1 MSDGFIDLSFGEN
14 DNDLS
19 TKGRSFKAK
28 EGESYRVS
36 FAWWP
41 TGEDGTPDFTAK
53 SPQFIG
59 VKRGFI
65 DKVGKVVDKPEL
77 RPFYK
82 QDPQIR
88 AATIIV
94 IWPTDDEGEID
105 AARLKKGKY
114 QILTW
119 DLPGSKYEEI
129 KKIGL
134 RHPYSERD
142 LQVDCSDANFQKMT
156 FMPLPESMFAK
167 LATSGKPIGEE
178 LLSRVAKHAEGIKD
192 DLAKDLSLA
201 EVKQRLNGDQEAAA
215 GPSAATEANTA
226 AVDSALDD
234 LLDD

>member
-1 MSDGFIDLSFGEN
+1 MSEGFIDLSFGEN
-14 DNDLS
+14 DNALS
-19 TKGRSFKAK
+19 TKSRTFKAK

-41 TGEDGTPDFTAK
+41 SEENGAPDFSAK
-53 SPQFIG
+53 SPQFLG

-77 RPFYK
+77 RAFYK
-82 QDPQIR
+82 QDAQIR

-105 AARLKKGKY
+105 IARVKKGKY

-142 LQVDCSDANFQKMT
+142 LQVDCSDAAFQKMT

-178 LLSRVAKHAEGIKD
+178 LLERVAQHAEGIRD

-201 EVKQRLNGDQEAAA
+201 EVKKRLSGDLETAA
-215 GPSAATEANTA
+215 GPSAASEENTA